1 MKCGV
6 REDKDGKEDEEL
18 KENLKKMFGY
28 YKPYMGIFWA
38 DMFFAMLSAGVALT
52 IPLVVRYVT
61 TTLIY
66 MEPEVIVQRMIYI
79 GIFLF
84 VLLAVDC
91 FSKFFIGNY
100 GHVMGAKME
109 YDMRAEIFAH
119 MQKLSFSFYDDAKVG
134 QLMSRITS
142 DLFDITELLHH
153 GPENI
158 ILSLLKIVGAFVIL
172 LNINKWLALAAF
184 IVLPFMFGFAFILNK
199 RMRRAFKQNRVK
211 IAEINEQIEDN
222 LSGIR
227 VVKSFANEHVENEK
241 FKKGNDGFLA
251 AKKNS
256 YFNMGAFQAGV
267 GVFTTLIQ
275 VNVIIVGGILI
286 AYKQL
291 NFQDLLTFM
300 LYIGVFTDPIRTLVD
315 FTEQFQNG
323 YTGFE
328 RFREIMDIEP
338 DIKDAP
344 GAKKLTDVKGNITF
358 ENVSFQYRDGADKV
372 LNNVSLD
379 VPAGAYMALVG
390 SSGAGKT
397 TLCSLIPRFYDVT
410 EGAIRIDGTD
420 IRDVTLKSLR
430 NHIGMVQ
437 QDVYL
442 FSGTIFENISYGKPG
457 CTREEVIEAA
467 KNANA
472 HEFIMSFPDG
482 YDTDIGQR
490 GIKLSGGQKQRLS
503 IARVFLKN
511 PEILIFDEATSAL
524 DNESE
529 KVVQDSLERLAKN
542 RTTFVIAHRLTTIQN
557 AEKILVL
564 TENGIAESGS
574 HEELLQKGGIYEK
587 LYHMH

>member
-1 MKCGV
+1 MS
-6 REDKDGKEDEEL
+6 
-18 KENLKKMFGY
+18 ENLKKMISY
-28 YKPYMGIFWA
+28 YKPYMGTFLA
-38 DMFFAMLSAGVALT
+38 DMFFAALSAGVALV

-61 TTLIY
+61 NTLVY
-66 MEPEVIVQRMIYI
+66 EEPEVILRQILYI
-79 GIFLF
+79 GIGL
-84 VLLAVDC
+84 VLLLALDC
-91 FSKFFIGNY
+91 FSRFFIGNY
-100 GHVMGAKME
+100 GHVMGAKIE
-109 YDMRAEIFAH
+109 YNMRQEIFDH

-134 QLMSRITS
+134 QLMSRITT

-158 ILSLLKIVGAFVIL
+158 ILSVLKIVGAFIIL
-172 LNINKWLALAAF
+172 LNINGWLVLAAF
-184 IVLPFMFGFAFILNK
+184 IVLPFMLLFALRLNRK
-199 RMRRAFKQNRVK
+199 MRSAFKKNREK
-211 IAEINEQIEDN
+211 IAEINGQIEDN

-227 VVKSFANEHVENEK
+227 VVKSFANEDIEAQK
-241 FKKGNDGFLA
+241 FKVGNDGFLA

-256 YFNMGAFQAGV
+256 YHYMGSFQAGV

-275 VNVIIVGGILI
+275 VNVILVGGVLI
-286 AYKQL
+286 A
-291 NFQDLLTFM
+291 FQKVTISDLITFL
-300 LYIGVFTDPIRTLVD
+300 LYIGVFTEPIKTLVD

-338 DIKDAP
+338 DIEDAED
-344 GAKKLTDVKGNITF
+344 AVELKDVKGNITF
-358 ENVSFQYRDGADKV
+358 ENVSFQYQENQENV
-372 LNNVSLD
+372 LNQICLD

-410 EGAIRIDGTD
+410 GGRILVDGQD
-420 IRDVTLKSLR
+420 IRHVTLKSLR
-430 NHIGMVQ
+430 NQIGMVQ

-442 FSGTIFENISYGKPG
+442 FAGTIMENIRYGKPDA
-457 CTREEVIEAA
+457 TEEEVIEAA

-472 HEFIMSFPDG
+472 HEFIMAFPDG
-482 YDTDIGQR
+482 YNTDIGQR

-511 PEILIFDEATSAL
+511 PPILIFDEATSAL

-529 KVVQDSLERLAKN
+529 KVVQDSLEKLAKN

-564 TENGIAESGS
+564 TEEGIAESGT
-574 HEELLQKGGIYEK
+574 HEELLAKGGVYEK
-587 LYHMH
+587 LYHMQA

>member
-1 MKCGV
+1 M
-6 REDKDGKEDEEL
+6 RQ
-18 KENLKKMFGY
+18 NLKKMISY
-28 YKPYMGIFWA
+28 YKPYLHIFWA
-38 DMFFAMLSAGVALT
+38 DMFFATLSAGVALV

-61 TTLIY
+61 STLIY
-66 MEPEVIVQRMIYI
+66 CEADVILHQMVYI
-79 GIFLF
+79 AIGLF

-91 FSKFFIGNY
+91 YSRFFIGNY

-109 YDMRAEIFAH
+109 YDMRQEIFEH

-158 ILSLLKIVGAFVIL
+158 ILSVLKIAGAFVIL
-172 LNINKWLALAAF
+172 MNINGWLVLAAF
-184 IVLPFMFGFAFILNK
+184 IVLPFMFVFAFLLNK
-199 RMRRAFKQNRVK
+199 KMRGAFKRNREK
-211 IAEINEQIEDN
+211 IAEINAQIEDN

-227 VVKSFANEHVENEK
+227 VVKSFANEDIEAEK
-241 FKKGNDGFLA
+241 FKIGNDGFLA

-256 YFNMGAFQAGV
+256 YHYMGSFQAGV

-275 VNVIIVGGILI
+275 VNVILVGGILI
-286 AYKQL
+286 AYQKVDIS
-291 NFQDLLTFM
+291 DLITFL

-328 RFREIMDIEP
+328 RFREIMSIQPDIE
-338 DIKDAP
+338 DAKDAVVLP
-344 GAKKLTDVKGNITF
+344 HVKGDITF
-358 ENVSFQYRDGADKV
+358 ENVSFQYQENQENV
-372 LNNVSLD
+372 LNHINLQ
-379 VPAGAYMALVG
+379 VPAGSYMALVG

-410 EGAIRIDGTD
+410 DGRILVDGQD
-420 IRDVTLKSLR
+420 IRKVTLKSLR
-430 NHIGMVQ
+430 DQIGMVQ

-442 FSGTIFENISYGKPG
+442 FAGTIMENIRYGKPDA
-457 CTREEVIEAA
+457 TEAEVIEAA

-482 YDTDIGQR
+482 YETDIGQR

-511 PEILIFDEATSAL
+511 PPILIFDEATSAL

-529 KVVQDSLERLAKN
+529 KVVQDSLEKLAKN

-564 TENGIAESGS
+564 TEEGIAESGT
-574 HEELLQKGGIYEK
+574 HEELLRKGGVYEK
-587 LYHMH
+587 LYHMHM

>member
-6 REDKDGKEDEEL
+6 REDKEGKEDEEL

-28 YKPYMGIFWA
+28 YKPYMEIFWA

-66 MEPEVIVQRMIYI
+66 MEPEVIVRRMIYI

-84 VLLAVDC
+84 ALLAVDC

-256 YFNMGAFQAGV
+256 YFNMGTFQAGV

-286 AYKQL
+286 AYRQL
-291 NFQDLLTFM
+291 NIQDLLTFM

-344 GAKKLTDVKGNITF
+344 DAKELTDVKGSITF

-529 KVVQDSLERLAKN
+529 KVVQDSLEKLAKN

-564 TENGIAESGS
+564 TEEGIAESGS

>member
-1 MKCGV
+1 MNQ
-6 REDKDGKEDEEL
+6 
-18 KENLKKMFGY
+18 NLKKMISY
-28 YKPYMGIFWA
+28 YKPYRAVFAA
-38 DMFFAMLSAGVALT
+38 DMLFATLSAAVALT

-61 TTLIY
+61 STLIY
-66 MEPEVIVQRMIYI
+66 QQPQMMLRKLFLI
-79 GIFLF
+79 GIGLF
-84 VLLAVDC
+84 VLLALVC
-91 FSKFFIGNY
+91 SSRFFIGNY

-109 YDMRAEIFAH
+109 YDMRAELFGH
-119 MQKLSFSFYDDAKVG
+119 LQKLSFSFYDDAKVG
-134 QLMSRITS
+134 QLMSRVTA

-158 ILSLLKIVGAFVIL
+158 ILSVLKIVGAFVIL
-172 LNINKWLALAAF
+172 LNINGWLALAAF
-184 IVLPFMFGFAFILNK
+184 AVLPVMFVFAFVLNK
-199 RMRRAFKQNRVK
+199 RMRRAFQQNRIK

-227 VVKSFANEHVENEK
+227 VVKSFANEAIENEK
-241 FKKGNDGFLA
+241 FRHGNDGFLA

-256 YFNMGAFQAGV
+256 YHYMGSFQAGV

-275 VNVIIVGGILI
+275 VNVILAGGVLI
-286 AYKQL
+286 AKGMVTV
-291 NFQDLLTFM
+291 NDLVTFL

-328 RFREIMDIEP
+328 RFQEIMNIEP
-338 DIKDAP
+338 EIQDAND
-344 GAKKLTDVKGNITF
+344 AVALTDVKGTIDF
-358 ENVSFQYRDGADKV
+358 ENVSFQYKDNQEKV
-372 LNNVSLD
+372 LNRINLH

-410 EGAIRIDGTD
+410 GGCIRVDGKD
-420 IRDVTLKSLR
+420 VRKVTLKSLR
-430 NHIGMVQ
+430 DHIGMVQ

-442 FSGTIFENISYGKPG
+442 FSGTIFENIRYGKPDA
-457 CTREEVIEAA
+457 TRKEVIAAA

-472 HEFIMSFPDG
+472 HEFIMAFPDG

-511 PEILIFDEATSAL
+511 PPVLIFDEATSAL

-529 KVVQDSLERLAKN
+529 RVVQESLEKLAKN

-557 AEKILVL
+557 AQKILVL
-564 TENGIAESGS
+564 TEDGIAESGS
-574 HEELLQKGGIYEK
+574 HEELLARGGVYEK
-587 LYHMH
+587 LYHMHY